1 MITSKYSKNIC
12 FNRFFKRAIVVAAIL
27 SVGLFPFSALALD
40 ILLGTGKA
48 GTISHF
54 TGRTICRILNRH
66 ADGINC
72 KPVPT
77 PGDVHNLTNLQGGS
91 LDMGLIDS
99 QILSDAINKTG
110 RFQFLDIEYD
120 NLRALVPLYRV
131 PVTLVVRNDA
141 NIASLNDL
149 KGKRVNAGAP
159 SSIQHLAFDT
169 IMAAKNWSKEDFS
182 LVEELST
189 SQSQDTMAFCHG
201 EIQAM
206 VHVGVHPDSSL
217 RQLFRLCEAGLVS
230 MDDIDIEKLVKARP
244 AFLKITIPEQTYP
257 SQAGVVTTFGT
268 TVMLVA
274 SGGLDEQT
282 VYQIMEVIDRHR
294 NYLKGAHPALS
305 SFRMERPGK
314 KGVGVQLHT
323 GAMKYFTDSQ

>member
-1 MITSKYSKNIC
+1 
-12 FNRFFKRAIVVAAIL
+12 
-27 SVGLFPFSALALD
+27 
-40 ILLGTGKA
+40 
-48 GTISHF
+48 
-54 TGRTICRILNRH
+54 
-66 ADGINC
+66 
-72 KPVPT
+72 
-77 PGDVHNLTNLQGGS
+77 
-91 LDMGLIDS
+91 
-99 QILSDAINKTG
+99 
-110 RFQFLDIEYD
+110 
-120 NLRALVPLYRV
+120 
-131 PVTLVVRNDA
+131 
-141 NIASLNDL
+141 
-149 KGKRVNAGAP
+149 
-159 SSIQHLAFDT
+159 
-169 IMAAKNWSKEDFS
+169 
-182 LVEELST
+182 
-189 SQSQDTMAFCHG
+189 MAFCHG

-230 MDDIDIEKLVKARP
+230 MDDSDIEKLVKARP

-294 NYLKGAHPALS
+294 NYLTGAHPALS

-314 KGVGVQLHT
+314 NGVGVQLHT